1 MSETTREGAM
11 FFLTYHKISD
21 TAGAGDADFYTVPR
35 ARFAWQLEQLQA
47 RGAECLTVAE
57 LLRAASVPE
66 NKFVLSFDDGTLDHY
81 DLVFP
86 LLQARRWQGMFFIPT
101 AKLNQPGYLTNGRV
115 QELAA
120 AGHAI
125 GFHSHEHRRLD
136 LLPEEEIRRQIA
148 LSQKIV
154 GDIIGARPLLFVP
167 PGGFVDDRI
176 RKAAVESGV
185 RLMRTMRWGYNKKL
199 DLMALETLPINRHT
213 NEKKFLGLLES
224 RRVPLLYT
232 GKEIVKRLVPL
243 RTYEGLR
250 RLLFKFSKPD

>member
-1 MSETTREGAM
+1 M
-11 FFLTYHKISD
+11 FFLTYHKVTD
-21 TAGAGDADFYTVPR
+21 ATAGEKDDFYTVTGAQF
-35 ARFAWQLEQLQA
+35 ARQLELLQA
-47 RGAECLTVAE
+47 RGCECLRIDD
-57 LLRAASVPE
+57 LLRATTVPE
-66 NKFVLSFDDGTLDHY
+66 NKFVLSFDDGTLDHHQV
-81 DLVFP
+81 VFP
-86 LLQARRWQGMFFIPT
+86 LLQARRWQGVFFIPT
-101 AKLNQPGYLTNGRV
+101 AKLNQPGSLTNDRV

-167 PGGFVDDRI
+167 PGGFVDGRI
-176 RKAAVESGV
+176 RQAALDSGV

-199 DLMALETLPINRHT
+199 DLMALETLPINRYT
-213 NEKKFLGLLES
+213 NEKKFARMLDS
-224 RRVPLLYT
+224 RRVPLLYA

-243 RTYEGLR
+243 PAYERLR
-250 RLLFKFSKPD
+250 RLMFSFSKRD

>member
-1 MSETTREGAM
+1 M
-11 FFLTYHKISD
+11 FFLTYHKISQ
-21 TAGAGDADFYTVPR
+21 TAGAGDGDFYTVAGAQF
-35 ARFAWQLEQLQA
+35 ARQLELLQA
-47 RGAECLTVAE
+47 RGGECLPVE
-57 LLRAASVPE
+57 DLLRATTVPE
-66 NKFVLSFDDGTLDHY
+66 NKFVLSFDDGTADHY
-81 DLVFP
+81 EVVLP
-86 LLQARRWQGMFFIPT
+86 LLRARRWQGIFFIPT
-101 AKLNQPGYLTNGRV
+101 AKLNQPGYLTNDRV

-136 LLPEEEIRRQIA
+136 LLPDEEIRRQIA

-176 RKAAVESGV
+176 RKAARDSGV

-199 DLMALETLPINRHT
+199 DLMALETLPINRYT
-213 NEKKFLGLLES
+213 NEKKFLRLLES

-243 RTYEGLR
+243 RTYERLR
-250 RLLFKFSKPD
+250 RLLFKFSKSN